1 MDQGASRIDED
12 LKDIL
17 HTRMAIADKV
27 EQLERHVQERV
38 ERTRRAAMDTVSH
51 VKDTAADLVEQA
63 AQKLDPVRQIEQ
75 RPWTMLAGAV
85 AIGYLAGILEERARR
100 GGVYPY
106 YPPGADAASVMPP
119 PGQSA
124 EEGESG
130 VYGFYP
136 SSPSAAA
143 SGPAAAQERR
153 DRSVAQELGQE
164 LVQEIDHL
172 KYELVEAGRSWMR
185 VLFREIIPS
194 LIKTP
199 EGRGTGGVR

>member
-1 MDQGASRIDED
+1 MDQRTSRIDED

-51 VKDTAADLVEQA
+51 VKETAADLVEQA
-63 AQKLDPVRQIEQ
+63 AEKLDPMRQIEQ
-75 RPWTMLAGAV
+75 RPWAMLAGAV
-85 AIGYLAGILEERARR
+85 VVGYLAGILEERARQS
-100 GGVYPY
+100 GVYPY

-119 PGQSA
+119 SGQSA

-136 SSPSAAA
+136 SSRSPAA
-143 SGPAAAQERR
+143 SEPVPDRR
-153 DRSVAQELGQE
+153 EPSVVQELGRE